1 MTEDLLHITKE
12 GKMSLR
18 EGILEEV
25 SNEDYHSDK
34 EYVSSSG
41 LKKMFEKPKAF
52 YEEYVKGQKPFI
64 SDKLQEAFDFGSYLH
79 TLILEPHLL
88 TEEYLIYEGEE
99 KQEVSGKKS
108 ISRQNAELASKMFN
122 KYNKSTVAIG
132 DHEGELI
139 QVSSF
144 IEGGMAEQTLCTTL
158 DGVKVKVRPDYRRE
172 FSDYGQII
180 DVKTTSEASLTPYQ
194 VGKICSKYGYALS
207 AALYVD
213 VVQALTGIEQEFYFL
228 FLSKKGTNQVELFK
242 ASEAFLQRGR
252 DQYQIAIKAL
262 KKARETGIYYSAKV
276 QELL

>member
-12 GKMSLR
+12 GKMSLKS
-18 EGILEEV
+18 GILDGI
-25 SNEDYHSDK
+25 SNEDYHSDR
-34 EYVSSSG
+34 EFVSSSA
-41 LKKMFEKPKAF
+41 LKLMLEKPKA
-52 YEEYVKGQKPFI
+52 YYLQYVKEEPTFI
-64 SDKLQEAFDFGSYLH
+64 SDKLQEAFDLGSYIH
-79 TLILEPHLL
+79 TLLLEPHLL
-88 TEEYLIYEGEE
+88 AEEYLIYEGEE
-99 KQEVSGKKS
+99 KQEVSGKTS
-108 ISRQNAELASKMFN
+108 ISLANAQLASKMFN
-122 KYNKSTVAIG
+122 KYNRAKVAIG
-132 DHEGELI
+132 DHEGELV

-180 DVKTTSEASLTPYQ
+180 DVKTTSEVSLTSYQ

-276 QELL
+276 QELK